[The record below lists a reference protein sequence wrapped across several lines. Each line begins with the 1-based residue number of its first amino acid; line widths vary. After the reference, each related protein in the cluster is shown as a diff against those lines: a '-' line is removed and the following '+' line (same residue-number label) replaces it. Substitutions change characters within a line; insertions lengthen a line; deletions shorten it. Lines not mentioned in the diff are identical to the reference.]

1 MVVHIEVLTR
11 ASAQHEPSLL
21 CNSVWPNSLIM
32 WFSQIKKIVALL
44 PVLMPE
50 SLKCS
55 ASTLP
60 LPNVTSNYPLNSA
73 RFSSLFGKMGGMS
86 SAKRKSSKCHPQD
99 LSHAVDFQICIRTLR
114 LKCSTE
120 LCFCPK
126 SYFFSKDVF
135 PSCGL
140 NENRVLLLVE
150 NSPMPAPPVRGSCEQ
165 TPCRKTTSSA
175 LCIASWSATHVK

>member
-126 SYFFSKDVF
+126 SYFFSKMFFHPAAWTKTVF
-135 PSCGL
+135 YFWLKTLPC
-140 NENRVLLLVE
+140 LLHPCEDHVSKRLVE
-150 NSPMPAPPVRGSCEQ
+150 KPHLL
-165 TPCRKTTSSA
+165 PCA
-175 LCIASWSATHVK
+175 LRLDRPRT